1 MRIFAIAI
9 CVAVS
14 LVGCKKKVT
23 PVSSAP
29 SSSAPATV
37 VAPGPG
43 GGVVVNAGVGGGSG
57 GAAQAV
63 RGAVRRTVTMND
75 LQQIRIFIDN
85 ASLASGRMP
94 STQDTY
100 AALKQEA
107 PNIATLIDEGVLTLN
122 NATTREQ
129 VWAYET
135 DALKQGGQ
143 VLTGSGV
150 ERMDAETLAQ
160 RLRQ

>member
-1 MRIFAIAI
+1 MRIFVIAI

-14 LVGCKKKVT
+14 LAGCKKKVA
-23 PVSSAP
+23 PVANAP
-29 SSSAPATV
+29 ASTAPANATV
-37 VAPGPG
+37 VAAP
-43 GGVVVNAGVGGGSG
+43 GGVVVNAGVGGGG
-57 GAAQAV
+57 GAVQAV

-94 STQDTY
+94 STQMTY

-150 ERMDAETLAQ
+150 ERMDADTLAQ

>member
-1 MRIFAIAI
+1 MRIFVMAI

-14 LVGCKKKVT
+14 LAGCKKKVT
-23 PVSSAP
+23 PVTPAP

-43 GGVVVNAGVGGGSG
+43 GGVVVNAGGGG
-57 GAAQAV
+57 GAVQAV
-63 RGAVRRTVTMND
+63 RGAVRRTVTIND

-94 STQDTY
+94 STQMTY
-100 AALKQEA
+100 SALKQEA
-107 PNIATLIDEGVLTLN
+107 PNIATLIDDGVLTLN
-122 NATTREQ
+122 DATTREQ

-150 ERMDAETLAQ
+150 ERMDAESLAQ

>member
-1 MRIFAIAI
+1 MRIFVIAI

-14 LVGCKKKVT
+14 LVGCKKKV
-23 PVSSAP
+23 AP
-29 SSSAPATV
+29 LANAPASTLPANATV
-37 VAPGPG
+37 VTPAPGS
-43 GGVVVNAGVGGGSG
+43 GVVVNAGGGG
-57 GAAQAV
+57 GAVQAV

-94 STQDTY
+94 STQMTY
-100 AALKQEA
+100 AALKQES
-107 PNIATLIDEGVLTLN
+107 PSIATLIDEGVLTLN